1 MWGVKRGI
9 FMGDLSFLAVSS
21 LISGK
26 KARFRV
32 RKGHAA
38 AGLPEG
44 PPLCECLFCGISGLV
59 SLIGP
64 AATTILAFYRIDRSG
79 STFANAGG

>member
-26 KARFRV
+26 KARFRA

-38 AGLPEG
+38 T
-44 PPLCECLFCGISGLV
+44 
-59 SLIGP
+59 GP
-64 AATTILAFYRIDRSG
+64 ARGAFVV
-79 STFANAGG
+79 

>member
-44 PPLCECLFCGISGLV
+44 PPLCECLFCGI
-59 SLIGP
+59 
-64 AATTILAFYRIDRSG
+64 
-79 STFANAGG
+79 